1 MLRPHAAVFD
11 GFHVDDA
18 RQTLRLEA
26 DALRAVADRLDE
38 SFSMACGLIADCE
51 GAVIV
56 TGVGKSGLVG
66 QAIVATLASTGTPA
80 HFLHP
85 SEAMH
90 GDLGRVTSDDCVLA
104 LSHGGESAELV
115 QLLPALK
122 ARGAPLIAVSSR
134 ASSTLVRASHAAVV
148 YGPVEEACPLRL
160 APSTSCAVMLALGHS
175 LAFALMTRRGYAIED
190 FQQVHP
196 SGSLGRLSRPV
207 VEMMRSGAEM
217 RVAPADRSIRQVWAS
232 TARRGRRTGAVILVD
247 EQGALA
253 GLFTDSDLAR
263 LLETSDA
270 VVMERPIREFMTQR
284 PIVLRSEHK
293 VRDAVAIMRD
303 RHVSEIPVLDDAGRP
318 MGIVDITDLMDLM
331 PAREQDQERA
341 A

>member
-1 MLRPHAAVFD
+1 MLRPLSAVLD
-11 GFHVDDA
+11 GFNLDDA
-18 RQTLRLEA
+18 QQTLRLEA
-26 DALRAVADRLDE
+26 AALHAVADRLDE
-38 SFSMACGLIADCE
+38 SFVVACSLLADCE
-51 GAVIV
+51 GSVIV

-66 QAIVATLASTGTPA
+66 QTIVATLASTGTPA

-122 ARGAPLIAVSSR
+122 SRGAPLVAVCSR
-134 ASSTLVRASHAAVV
+134 AGSSLVNASQAAVV

-160 APSTSCAVMLALGHS
+160 APSTSCAVMLAIGHAM
-175 LAFALMTRRGYAIED
+175 AFALMRRRGYGVED

-196 SGSLGRLSRPV
+196 SGSLGRLSRPIT
-207 VEMMRSGAEM
+207 EMMRTGADV
-217 RVAPADRSIRQVWAS
+217 RVAQAEKTIREVWAS
-232 TARRGRRTGAVILVD
+232 TGRRGRRTGAVLLTDANGILT
-247 EQGALA
+247 

-263 LLETSDA
+263 LLEKGDA
-270 VVMERPIREFMTQR
+270 TVLERTIAEFMTKR
-284 PIVLRSEHK
+284 PIVLHREHR
-293 VRDAVAIMRD
+293 VRDAVEIMRD
-303 RHVSEIPVLDDAGRP
+303 RHVSEIPVIDAAGKP

-331 PAREQDQERA
+331 PAPEIEQERA